1 MKKSNIAFSMLEAVL
16 VVAAIVILAGIVIL
30 AVKPAQELTER
41 QEANQGAEQEA
52 NRTGDN
58 IILEADN
65 KNSIADNKNS
75 IADDENSIAD
85 DENSI
90 KENSNEVNTD
100 ESSFDEFLINTE
112 RENLIEENIVE

>member
-1 MKKSNIAFSMLEAVL
+1 MLEAVL

-75 IADDENSIAD
+75 IADDENSI
-85 DENSI
+85 

-100 ESSFDEFLINTE
+100 ESSFDEPLINTE
-112 RENLIEENIVE
+112 RETLIEENIVE

>member
-65 KNSIADNKNS
+65 KNSIAD
-75 IADDENSIAD
+75 

-100 ESSFDEFLINTE
+100 ESSFDEPLINTE
-112 RENLIEENIVE
+112 RETLIEENIVE

>member
-1 MKKSNIAFSMLEAVL
+1 MLEAVL

-65 KNSIADNKNS
+65 KNSIAD
-75 IADDENSIAD
+75 

-100 ESSFDEFLINTE
+100 ESSFDEPLINTE
-112 RENLIEENIVE
+112 RETLIEENIVE